1 MTQQERIKQA
11 LDTAHELLTLNYE
24 CEITKIGL
32 RHIIVLLAESE
43 RDFERGETDTRGGLP

>member
-11 LDTAHELLTLNYE
+11 LDTAHELLTLNYDSE
-24 CEITKIGL
+24 TTKIGL

-43 RDFERGETDTRGGLP
+43 RDFDRGETDTRGGLP